1 MPRPGPGTSTT
12 VRFTTTYGQPYPP
25 EPCPWDCQ
33 ATPNGTVDIPDFL
46 AILAQWGQ
54 VGTSCDF
61 DGGGV
66 SITDFLEYLAN
77 FGPCP

>member
-1 MPRPGPGTSTT
+1 VANVYTEDLS
-12 VRFTTTYGQPYPP
+12 VRLNRCRVG
-25 EPCPWDCQ
+25 PCPWDCQ
-33 ATPNGTVDIPDFL
+33 SEPNGQVDVADFL
-46 AILAQWGQ
+46 ALLAQWGQ

-66 SITDFLEYLAN
+66 SVNDFLAFLAN